1 MYSHLFSEIQLRSRT
16 LRNRV
21 ALPATLT
28 NYGTGNQITERWKN
42 FLIERAKGGVGLIIS
57 EIIAVDPEALAQQA
71 IVTGFDDTNELGFQE
86 TSEAVHKE
94 GALLVG
100 QLWHPGR
107 QQLWHPTK
115 APMGVSEQPDA
126 LSWTVPHVMSVDTVQ
141 RIIESYVNTAQRL
154 NKCGFAGVELHGA
167 HGYLIGRQQ

>member
-1 MYSHLFSEIQLRSRT
+1 MYPNLFSKIELGTRT
-16 LRNRV
+16 LRNRI

-28 NYGTGNQITERWKN
+28 NFGARNQVTERWKN

-71 IVTGFDDTNELGFQE
+71 IVTGFDDTNENSFRE

-115 APMGVSEQPDA
+115 SPMGVSEQPDA
-126 LSWTVPHVMSVDTVQ
+126 LSWTVPHVMSSDQVRRIVDA
-141 RIIESYVNTAQRL
+141 YVETAKGSTIVVL
-154 NKCGFAGVELHGA
+154 LEWSCMVHMDT
-167 HGYLIGRQQ
+167 